1 MRIGTYSNVKRVNV
15 LMKKVQRRI
24 KEVVPE
30 LEISDYSVDG
40 DTTITG
46 EVARQMQMADV
57 NIFMWMGSGLDNSFL
72 QKAVKLLKHYTWMP
86 NSVI

>member
-57 NIFMWMGSGLDNSFL
+57 NIFMWMGSGLDRSIT
-72 QKAVKLLKHYTWMP
+72 QRMKK
-86 NSVI
+86 